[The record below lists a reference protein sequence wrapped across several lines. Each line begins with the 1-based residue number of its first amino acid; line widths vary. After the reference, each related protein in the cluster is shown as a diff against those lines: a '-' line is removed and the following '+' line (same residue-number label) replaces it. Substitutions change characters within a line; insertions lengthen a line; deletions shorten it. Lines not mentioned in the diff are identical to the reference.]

1 MHQEQVINNGS
12 KHDNL
17 VIIKKINSV
26 METDLINEQEEY
38 LSNHYGI
45 KPNYKM
51 EKIAILHS

>member
-1 MHQEQVINNGS
+1 M
-12 KHDNL
+12 
-17 VIIKKINSV
+17 IIKKINSV